1 MAQFISSLIGFFVLN
16 CTWLAGG
23 EGDDSDHPIGIG
35 GNGGVVR
42 MCVVVV
48 GSCPNWLK
56 GRAHHVL

>member
-35 GNGGVVR
+35 GNGGGGANV
-42 MCVVVV
+42 C
-48 GSCPNWLK
+48 G
-56 GRAHHVL
+56 GGG